1 MPEKLSTEEKKKRL
15 LAELTANTFVMLRP
29 SPVAGV
35 GVFAITR
42 IPSGQRGIFSRDT
55 SEWIPVTKAEVER
68 LPGHS
73 RFLVEN
79 YCLFDDDHY
88 FIPEYGFKMADLV
101 VFLNHSDT
109 PNIESVNEGEDF
121 VALRDIEAGEELF
134 IDYGEIVDAS
144 D

>member
-1 MPEKLSTEEKKKRL
+1 
-15 LAELTANTFVMLRP
+15 MLRP

-134 IDYGEIVDAS
+134 IDYGEIVDAP